1 MGKLLTCHENAIN
14 MYNKLGVQPENQQ
27 PETNNDD
34 LDYDDQGKP
43 ENPSIVEY
51 HKPLYHVA

>member
-1 MGKLLTCHENAIN
+1 

-51 HKPLYHVA
+51 HKLLYHVA